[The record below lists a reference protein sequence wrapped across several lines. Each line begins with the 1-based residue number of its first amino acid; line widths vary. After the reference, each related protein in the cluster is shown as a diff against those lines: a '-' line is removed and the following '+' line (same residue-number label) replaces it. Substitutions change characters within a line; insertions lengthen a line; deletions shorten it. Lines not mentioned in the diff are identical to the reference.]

1 MLRATGVTKRFGGLT
16 AVDNV
21 SFEVSSGDIFGII
34 GPNGSGKTTMFNVIS
49 GILRPE
55 EGAVALEDKQ
65 LVGLAPHQVAQAGVA
80 RTFQNIR
87 LFGNLTV
94 EQNVIVG
101 QHCRNRESF
110 AESMLLPRAV
120 RSKSGQA
127 AGFARELLEFAGLSE
142 SKDMLA
148 KNLPYGDQRKL
159 EIARALATEP
169 KMLLLDEPA
178 AGLHPGEAQVLIAL
192 LRRISDRGTTLLL
205 VDHMMKMVMNLCTR
219 LIVLDRGKKI
229 AEGTPA
235 QVQQDERVIEAYL
248 GRAVRAKRA

>member
-1 MLRATGVTKRFGGLT
+1 MLKSTNVTKRFGGLT
-16 AVDNV
+16 AVDGV
-21 SFEVSSGDIFGII
+21 SFEVERGDIFGII
-34 GPNGSGKTTMFNVIS
+34 GPNGSGKTTMFNCIS

-55 EGAVALEDKQ
+55 EGSVSLEGGE
-65 LVGLAPHQVAQAGVA
+65 LVGLPPHQVAQAGIA

-110 AESMLLPRAV
+110 AECMLLPRSV
-120 RSKSGQA
+120 RAKLGTVTAFS
-127 AGFARELLEFAGLSE
+127 RELLEFAGLADA
-142 SKDMLA
+142 KDMLA

-159 EIARALATEP
+159 EIVRALATEP

-178 AGLHPGEAQVLIAL
+178 AGLHPGEAQTLIAL
-192 LRRISDRGTTLLL
+192 LRRISDRGVTLLL

-248 GRAVRAKRA
+248 GRSVRAKHA